1 MPDDAAIQESIRR
14 RYHQPRGIEQFG
26 IEPIPDAR
34 RTVGGWDLFSII
46 LGLSLNPGAILVGGL
61 AVASGL
67 SFLAAVAA
75 ITGGMIIAVVP
86 YTIMATIGVDYGLPG
101 QVGTRMAYGLI
112 GAKFVPSLLR
122 SLASI
127 YWFAF
132 QTVAGS
138 LALVAVLDRWTGT
151 HFPLI
156 GVSLVFALLQAI
168 VAIIG
173 YDSLK
178 QLSRAALPFK
188 LGILGY
194 ALWVM
199 AVHPDPHFAPGAVL
213 RYAGSPPGG
222 WLLFVT
228 WMNVLAANS
237 LTLVTDASDFCR
249 YTQRRTAMWW
259 GTIAGKVGGAC
270 FSAVLGAYAAAA
282 TLGHVPN
289 MFQVVAGLSDGWLAL
304 LALVVVI
311 VLDNWTINVLNL
323 YTGGLSLANIFER
336 LGRFWTTLII
346 SALGIGLSA
355 VPDVVHGY
363 TGYVGLLGNVFS
375 PIAGVL
381 VADYLFVKRMRID
394 MVGLFERGGPY
405 WYWRG
410 WNPVAVVWTVL
421 GFLLYMFVIPK
432 PWVQTLCTL
441 ILTAAGYW
449 ASTRLLALR
458 WRLLAR
464 GARPGDQRES
474 VEALV
479 WELASR
485 KLS

>member
-1 MPDDAAIQESIRR
+1 
-14 RYHQPRGIEQFG
+14 
-26 IEPIPDAR
+26 
-34 RTVGGWDLFSII
+34 
-46 LGLSLNPGAILVGGL
+46 
-61 AVASGL
+61 
-67 SFLAAVAA
+67 
-75 ITGGMIIAVVP
+75 
-86 YTIMATIGVDYGLPG
+86 
-101 QVGTRMAYGLI
+101 MAYGLI

-156 GVSLVFALLQAI
+156 GVSLVFAMPQAI

-178 QLSRAALPFK
+178 QLSRLALPLK

-199 AVHPDPHFAPGAVL
+199 TAHPDPHFAPGAV
-213 RYAGSPPGG
+213 
-222 WLLFVT
+222 
-228 WMNVLAANS
+228 
-237 LTLVTDASDFCR
+237 
-249 YTQRRTAMWW
+249 
-259 GTIAGKVGGAC
+259 
-270 FSAVLGAYAAAA
+270 
-282 TLGHVPN
+282 LGHVPN
-289 MFQVVAGLSDGWLAL
+289 MFQVVAGLSQGWLPL

-346 SALGIGLSA
+346 SVLGIGLSA

-394 MVGLFERGGPY
+394 MVGLFERDGPY

-421 GFLLYMFVIPK
+421 GFLLYMFVIPQ

-441 ILTAAGYW
+441 IVTAAGYW

-479 WELASR
+479 WDLASR